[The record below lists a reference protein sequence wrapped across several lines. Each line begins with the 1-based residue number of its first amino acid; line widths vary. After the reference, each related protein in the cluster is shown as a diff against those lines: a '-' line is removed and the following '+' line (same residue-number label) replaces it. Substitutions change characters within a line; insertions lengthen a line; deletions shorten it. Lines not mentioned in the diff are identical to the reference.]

1 MALQHFY
8 SRVPAKIS
16 MFNRTD
22 SFDTFACS
30 DGISRDFAL
39 KELAQVDELK
49 LTIQETE
56 LIRDEKLPPVFCQFP
71 APGGLTV
78 QSRISFLPTD
88 FSGERTSYL
97 VHSLILEG
105 DERNALLFSPDIGP
119 INKSLFVT
127 DLSGFNITGSD
138 ARPDREYPEL
148 EYAPEPLESNAFIFG
163 KTDTDTLCRFIYAVL
178 SALTGRTKCVY
189 VLNEAPDEMLR
200 IASAVFSV
208 LPAHF
213 RAVYS
218 FATNVNSVTQFPSFR
233 LKGIRG
239 DHSTVPTLK
248 GCSIEFAKYSVTG
261 IRNEDFLANIRTVK
275 LFYALLKKDTLRRE
289 FLSFTKYISDH
300 KPELFAL
307 NLRNLGEVAFLFI
320 CGCGFFEIT
329 KWVPNDDTLLE
340 LLSLYETFRSALP
353 DEYRMRI
360 IGTVKRYPEARKEYP
375 KKIFSKLQR
384 LYPGEIYVTRRI
396 IMDGMLDLI
405 HTEVM
410 REKLFGFIK
419 LFYDWEDE
427 ETKASII
434 THLCGVFYGGFL
446 QSQLLVFF
454 RDCFESSSEE
464 SKRQITEKVLLA
476 IRTKAMR
483 GQIIEFFDAMYGS
496 LGEGEKHLLYH
507 TVLEQLP
514 EGDEASADLL
524 AFADAHIAGE
534 TEELRTSFFDGL
546 AKELDSEQH
555 RTEHPMLA
563 MIARTGGI
571 CEEKAAERIVTVCAN
586 RKILPEYI
594 SLLFSGTAKE
604 ATAALLMLCRISDS
618 ANNAQKEKL
627 EAAVTQ
633 SFPTVAGKY
642 SPVSL
647 LDAARALD
655 GVKNGKALAEI
666 FCGSLIK
673 PLMARS
679 LCGIFSVKGS
689 TVTVDTLADFA
700 KGDKCLGG
708 SEQYKILCNYI
719 GFRNAIIDGKGDDA
733 ARFASSIP
741 NDKRL
746 RAAIA
751 DYARREIADTE
762 KNAET
767 AILSE
772 LILNYFATGRY
783 SSTDLYR
790 KYSIIHGAVVPKKE
804 REDKAV
810 GAACMIIGACHTIDL
825 GAASD
830 PEMKKAL
837 TDESSGV
844 REMITTVITEFGRH
858 AASKISEAAGE
869 KQGEDSSEFSGF
881 CTAVIDGATPR
892 GGLLRRLFGK

>member
-16 MFNRTD
+16 MYNRTD

-39 KELAQVDELK
+39 KELAQVDDLK
-49 LTIQETE
+49 LTIQEIE
-56 LIRDEKLPPVFCQFP
+56 KIRDGKMPPVFCQFP

-105 DERNALLFSPDIGP
+105 KERDDLLFSPDANA

-148 EYAPEPLESNAFIFG
+148 EYIPEQFESNAFIFG
-163 KTDTDTLCRFIYAVL
+163 KTDADTLCRFIYAVL

-189 VLNEAPDEMLR
+189 VLNETPEEMLR
-200 IASAVFSV
+200 IANAVFSV

-218 FATNVNSVTQFPSFR
+218 FATSVNSITQFPSFR

-248 GCSIEFAKYSVTG
+248 GCSIEFAKYGVTG
-261 IRNEDFLANIRTVK
+261 VRNEDFLANIRTVK
-275 LFYALLKKDTLRRE
+275 LFYALLKKDTLRHE
-289 FLSFTKYISDH
+289 FLSFTKYIADR
-300 KPELFAL
+300 KPELFSL
-307 NLRNLGEVAFLFI
+307 NLRNLGEVSFLFI
-320 CGCGFFEIT
+320 CGCGFFEVNN
-329 KWVPNDDTLLE
+329 WVPNDETLFE
-340 LLSLYETFRSALP
+340 LLSLYETFRDALP

-375 KKIFSKLQR
+375 KKIFAKLQR

-419 LFYDWEDE
+419 LFYDREDD
-427 ETKASII
+427 ETKASIL

-446 QSQLLVFF
+446 QSQLLAFF
-454 RDCFESSSEE
+454 RDCFDGSSEE

-476 IRTKAMR
+476 IRTKTMR
-483 GQIIEFFDAMYGS
+483 GQILEFFDAMYGS
-496 LGEGEKHLLYH
+496 LGEEEKHLLYN

-524 AFADAHIAGE
+524 AFTDAHITDE
-534 TEELRTSFFDGL
+534 TEEFRASFFDGL
-546 AKELDSEQH
+546 AKELDTEQH
-555 RTEHPMLA
+555 RAEHPMLA

-571 CEEKAAERIVTVCAN
+571 CEEKTAERIVTVCTN

-594 SLLFSGTAKE
+594 ALLFSGNAKE
-604 ATAALLMLCRISDS
+604 ATAALLMLCRISDP
-618 ANNAQKEKL
+618 ANDAQKEKL
-627 EAAVTQ
+627 KTAVTQ

-642 SPVSL
+642 STVNL
-647 LDAARALD
+647 LDTAKALD
-655 GVKNGKALAEI
+655 SVKDGKELAGS
-666 FCGSLIK
+666 FCTSLIK
-673 PLMARS
+673 PLIARS
-679 LCGIFSVKGS
+679 LCGIFSAKGS
-689 TVTVDTLADFA
+689 SVTVDALAEFA
-700 KGDKCLGG
+700 KSDNLLRT
-708 SEQYKILCNYI
+708 SEQYKVLCDYI
-719 GFRNAIIDGKGDDA
+719 GFRNAIIGGKGDDA
-733 ARFASSIP
+733 VRFASSFP
-741 NDKRL
+741 NDKKL

-751 DYARREIADTE
+751 DYARRDLADAE
-762 KNAET
+762 KSAET

-772 LILNYFATGRY
+772 LVLNYLATGKY

-790 KYSIIHGAVVPKKE
+790 KYSVIHGAVVPKKE
-804 REDKAV
+804 REDKSI
-810 GAACMIIGACHTIDL
+810 GAACMIIGACRIIDL
-825 GAASD
+825 GSASD
-830 PEMKKAL
+830 PEMRKAL

-844 REMITTVITEFGRH
+844 REIITTVVPEFGRR
-858 AASKISEAAGE
+858 AASEISEAVEG
-869 KQGEDSSEFSGF
+869 KHGEDSEFSEF
-881 CTAVIDGATPR
+881 CTAVIDGAKPR
-892 GGLLRRLFGK
+892 GGLFRRLFGK